1 MELAEFCKFYPGMTP
16 KDYWDLTI
24 PEYEVMRAYLRKWV
38 DDEKQAMNKVK
49 SRSRR

>member
-24 PEYEVMRAYLRKWV
+24 PEYEVMRAYMREWASEEKKSV
-38 DDEKQAMNKVK
+38 DKARA
-49 SRSRR
+49 RSRR